1 MKKIK
6 KIGLLLG
13 IGFMLVSNVSAKEMA
28 VVRGGVLY
36 DESNKKYLDVEEGTR
51 VNTIEG
57 LKNNNGYYVNYN
69 NKKYFVQ
76 KCGLL
81 DVETYSK
88 WEKYKEENKPKFKSA
103 NGDEAFELVDFK
115 FNEPYFNAIVDN
127 YKPSGKTDSQVF
139 INLMKYMAD
148 LDLTYRVI
156 PGVSQWR
163 TIKDGYTACY
173 GGTYLQKL
181 LLDKTNLKYRIVFE
195 RPANYET
202 DEISYL
208 DSSHIYAEVQIDG
221 KWVNAE
227 SITLFNVYD
236 FNTKKIKPRIKKDES
251 TLYKIYLSNPKSCED
266 LEKVDKAV
274 SGSSKYYN
282 DAYYVVSGTYQANK
296 KVKDDG
302 FSAIVKEHNWRE
314 FVIHNVY
321 FN

>member
-1 MKKIK
+1 MKKFK

-13 IGFMLVSNVSAKEMA
+13 IGFMLVNNVSAKEMA
-28 VVRGGVLY
+28 VVRGGVLF
-36 DESNKKYLDVEEGTR
+36 DESNKKYLAVEEGTR

-57 LKNNNGYYVNYN
+57 LENNKGYYVNYN

-88 WEKYKEENKPKFKSA
+88 WEKYKEENKQKFKSG
-103 NGDEAFELVDFK
+103 NGDEAFDFVNFK
-115 FNEPYFNAIVDN
+115 FDEPYFKEIVDN
-127 YKPSGKTDSQVF
+127 YKPSGKIDSQVF

-148 LDLTYRVI
+148 LDLAYRMT
-156 PGVSQWR
+156 PGASQWE

-181 LLDKTNLKYRIVFE
+181 LLDKANLKYRIVFE

-202 DEISYL
+202 EEV
-208 DSSHIYAEVQIDG
+208 DSLNPGHIYAEVQIDG

-227 SITLFNVYD
+227 STTLFNVY
-236 FNTKKIKPRIKKDES
+236 NSRTNEIKPRIKKDDA
-251 TLYKIYLSNPKSCED
+251 TLYKIYLSNPKNCVD
-266 LEKVDKAV
+266 LEKVDKSV

-282 DAYYVVSGTYQANK
+282 DVCYVVSGTYQANE

-302 FSAIVKEHNWRE
+302 FSAVVRQCNWRD
-314 FVIHNVY
+314 FVTHNVY